1 MKDFYLPNL
10 TNSKLLL
17 ALLAILGLSSC
28 GTYQSAYNDDDGI
41 YNSSSNTKVVSNDE
55 VSNNGSDYFSKSYE
69 EYREISNEDL
79 ITSIDDFQYTD
90 DQYIESDSIQNN
102 SNSSPWGY
110 SDNTSVNIYLGN
122 NFGFS
127 GFQNFNRPF
136 GFGYNYPFL
145 GFNNSWRFGG
155 VNYAYN
161 NPYGFF
167 YDVYFNPY
175 YYNAYGGFNNFYNG
189 RNFYGHNNYY
199 RNYDSYG
206 SRIAYNT
213 RSNINRRQVS
223 SRTNYNTSSSTR
235 RTIGANTQSNTKRRT
250 PSNTKRSNSK
260 TRTISSDRN
269 SNNRTQNVR
278 STTRTRSSSTRTQRT
293 PSTRSSSTRSTS
305 RPKSTTTKT
314 RRKIR

>member
-41 YNSSSNTKVVSNDE
+41 YNSSSNIKVVSNDE
-55 VSNNGSDYFSKSYE
+55 VSSNGSDYFSVSYE

-79 ITSIDDFQYTD
+79 ITNVDDFQYTD

-122 NFGFS
+122 NFGFG

-136 GFGYNYPFL
+136 GFGYNYPFI

-167 YDVYFNPY
+167 YDIYCQS
-175 YYNAYGGFNNFYNG
+175 YYNNFGRFNAFGGFNNFYYG
-189 RNFYGHNNYY
+189 RNFYGRNNYF

-206 SRIAYNT
+206 SRTAYNT

-223 SRTNYNTSSSTR
+223 SRVNSNTSSRTR
-235 RTIGANTQSNTKRRT
+235 RTIGTNTQRTSTRRT
-250 PSNTKRSNSK
+250 PSNTTRSNS
-260 TRTISSDRN
+260 RSV
-269 SNNRTQNVR
+269 NNT
-278 STTRTRSSSTRTQRT
+278 TRSSSNNSSTRTTRT
-293 PSTRSSSTRSTS
+293 PSTRSSSTRSSS
-305 RPKSTTTKT
+305 RPKTTTRTT
-314 RRKIR
+314 RRRR